1 MKTTFLFLRPR
12 DAALQSSR
20 TSGTQL
26 GPQRPSVRLYIKPTP
41 LTGPVAPRTH
51 SAQRPQ
57 RPKRCAPPA
66 KNAQIRCAVFASGLN
81 SLQTHRVFQIVATTH
96 RIGTGRSLMGIHT
109 RLPDTRGISHI
120 SHHRVPHGP
129 LQECHP
135 LICHASMRDRSHF
148 ERNGVRETRHSYLW
162 RGLVRRRQ
170 IRRGHRRH
178 HHVSLRGLNVVDPG
192 LARLHSLARWR
203 LRPCTHT

>member
-26 GPQRPSVRLYIKPTP
+26 GPQRPSVRLYQADTTDR
-41 LTGPVAPRTH
+41 TGRTAHAQRSAAAKAKALRTTCQKCANKMRGVCEWPQFASDAPR
-51 SAQRPQ
+51 
-57 RPKRCAPPA
+57 
-66 KNAQIRCAVFASGLN
+66 
-81 SLQTHRVFQIVATTH
+81 FQIVATTH

-135 LICHASMRDRSHF
+135 LICHAVDARPLAFRTQRSA
-148 ERNGVRETRHSYLW
+148 RNSTLVLMARTRSTTTDPSRPSPSSPRE
-162 RGLVRRRQ
+162 
-170 IRRGHRRH
+170 
-178 HHVSLRGLNVVDPG
+178 P
-192 LARLHSLARWR
+192 ARSQCCGPRAGQAS
-203 LRPCTHT
+203 